1 MLYSFLPLKDSF
13 FMKMSMNTAKKQVR
27 TINLGVMPPL
37 SVLYPKFCRI
47 VHLVIH
53 QILYILKAYF
63 WQSTKLAATLWWIVE
78 CIVCFEIELSH
89 DGEIVGLH
97 IFSNGRACEQHEC
110 CGRAVRLGDLLWLK
124 LGVVQLQDSSIE
136 TIVKAALIK
145 DGTETCRVGFVPWH
159 VAASERKRGLLVG
172 KFSQIIELYDQGD
185 LLQKIWKA
193 LGTKGWRATVCSMTF
208 LIRSRSF

>member
-97 IFSNGRACEQHEC
+97 IFSNGRACEQHVSSMWAACEQHVSSMSAMK
-110 CGRAVRLGDLLWLK
+110 GLLGWVIYWDWSWVLCSFK
-124 LGVVQLQDSSIE
+124 
-136 TIVKAALIK
+136 TAALRPLSRPPSSRMALRHAELALSH
-145 DGTETCRVGFVPWH
+145 DMWLQV
-159 VAASERKRGLLVG
+159 RGKEG
-172 KFSQIIELYDQGD
+172 C
-185 LLQKIWKA
+185 W
-193 LGTKGWRATVCSMTF
+193 LGNSP
-208 LIRSRSF
+208 RS